1 MTEKMMS
8 YLRGCDA
15 NNYYSA
21 PGLFRG
27 SLPAGFTVSCLFRD
41 PGEAAAGIALVGNIQ
56 DLGGAPVELAG
67 WALILERDINDIELA
82 FLYGESDNTGNSLGG
97 QFINSP
103 ISQRTLLVTVF
114 FGALA
119 DGKGPVWIL
128 FINGTLMN
136 VLELPSTAI
145 SNGYAPAAAGNHFK
159 LGAGDAPGFAGGDGV
174 GFAGFAFANSAPTGA
189 DNDAVLNNCAAIARE
204 QWEAVEETE
213 DLVDS
218 SGAWSD
224 IYSVRRG
231 LPSPAPAWA
240 ATIGATSLAR
250 VGNQSLFTE
259 AAKPRFWSGMW
270 TSPAPVPI

>member
-1 MTEKMMS
+1 MEKMMS
-8 YLRGCDA
+8 YLRGCDSS
-15 NNYYSA
+15 NYYSA

-27 SLPAGFTVSCLFRD
+27 SLPAGFTFSCLFRD
-41 PGEAAAGIALVGNIQ
+41 PGEASGGVALVGNMEN
-56 DLGGAPVELAG
+56 LGGGPVELAG
-67 WALILERDINDIELA
+67 WALILERDINEIELA

-97 QFINSP
+97 TLINSP
-103 ISQRTLLVTVF
+103 VSQRTLLVTVF

-119 DGKGPVWIL
+119 EGKTPVWVL
-128 FINGTLMN
+128 FVNGTLMN
-136 VLELPSTAI
+136 VLDLPATDI
-145 SNGYAPAAAGNHFK
+145 DNGYAPASAGNPFK
-159 LGAGDAPGFAGGDGV
+159 LGAGDAPGFEGGDGI

-189 DNDAVLNNCAAIARE
+189 DSGAVLDACAVIARE

-213 DLVDS
+213 DLVNS

-240 ATIGATSLAR
+240 ASIGATSLAR
-250 VGNQSLFTE
+250 VGSDSLVTE

-270 TSPAPVPI
+270 TSPAADPD